1 MTYFIF
7 SLSVESLCNM
17 ACVADGIS
25 GHCWSFK
32 KVPWAEQFS
41 QLHIAQCKGLPI
53 AQSGTFCLRGSC
65 PARSDGEEFSRRL
78 GKISLVES
86 EILGF
91 GLSPSRRFK
100 GAMARESAAGNCLVS
115 GAEESF
121 SFRGGTHF
129 AQRKSNNA
137 SSSLC
142 GG

>member
-1 MTYFIF
+1 
-7 SLSVESLCNM
+7 M
-17 ACVADGIS
+17 ACVAGGIS
-25 GHCWSFK
+25 GHCCSFK

-100 GAMARESAAGNCLVS
+100 GAMARESAAGNC
-115 GAEESF
+115 F
-121 SFRGGTHF
+121 IDQPRFRARPPSCLFTDELKKVVTF
-129 AQRKSNNA
+129 TAIRRRNN
-137 SSSLC
+137 
-142 GG
+142 